1 MACYNF
7 SHEPREVPFVRTRFR
22 NIQTRLP
29 APESLPVLRDLE
41 KYECRSMHG
50 QYPVVW
56 DRASNFQVWD
66 RAGNCWIDFTSTIF
80 VANAGHAN
88 PEIKK
93 ALKSIIEHDLL
104 HSYTFATQI
113 RADYLKKLI
122 EFVPEPFEKAFLL
135 SSGTEATE
143 CAIKLIRMWGKENG
157 KSRGGI
163 ISFEDSMH
171 GRTMGAQM
179 LGGNPDSR
187 SWIGFDDPNI
197 HRLPFPYP
205 WYMVEKGK
213 NVDGAELFERDV
225 KELLQ
230 SKNINKEQ
238 DISGF
243 IIESYI
249 GWGAVFFPKDYIEAL
264 VEFARDNNIIVCF
277 DEIQGGFGR
286 TGKLFAYQ
294 HYGVEPDLICCG
306 KGMSS
311 SLPLSAVI
319 GRPTIMDIPEIGS
332 MSSTHSAHPLSCAA
346 GLANIGVIEKQD
358 LVSEAARK
366 GDILFKKLYEIQ
378 KTYPKR
384 IRYSMGKGLVAALLF
399 YDPDTGLADGTT
411 ASRICERAMQKGLL
425 LVHTGRESIKLGPP
439 LTIPDEALVEGL
451 DVLDESTREIIG
463 SMGK

>member
-7 SHEPREVPFVRTRFR
+7 SHEPREVPFVRTKFR
-22 NIQTRLP
+22 NIKTRLP

-104 HSYTFATQI
+104 HSYTFATQV